1 MAGLAL
7 KPGGPGAGSCA
18 GPTLPGHPAGG
29 DSRDPARGPGWRESR
44 SETQEV
50 APAGT
55 GGLQGVGGKGGV
67 PYQDPNIQ
75 SSCSR

>member
-29 DSRDPARGPGWRESR
+29 AAEILPEG
-44 SETQEV
+44 QEV